1 MKISEVKKV
10 LAQVTTE
17 TDPQLAA
24 YEADPRKGV
33 QRLVQQTKRRLTKQR
48 EAKAA
53 FEQRLHFEKE
63 LWQQGIQYVA
73 GVDEVGRG
81 PLAGPVVIGAVI
93 LPHDFAL
100 VNVNDS
106 KQLTDHE
113 RRVMAPLIKQ
123 TAVAYQLVSISPQT
137 IDQINIYE
145 ASRLGMKRVIEQ
157 LQPTPE
163 HLLVDAMVI
172 DTDLAQT
179 KLIKGDAKSASIA
192 AASILAKVARDDI
205 MIKYADQYPG
215 YGFDHNDGYGT
226 KEHLQALRQFGATP
240 IHRKSFA
247 PVRDLFR

>member
-33 QRLVQQTKRRLTKQR
+33 QCLVQQTKRRLTKQR
-48 EAKAA
+48 EAEAA

-113 RRVMAPLIKQ
+113 RRGLAPLIKQ

-145 ASRLGMKRVIEQ
+145 ASRLGMKRAIEQ

-172 DTDLAQT
+172 DTDLSQT

-192 AASILAKVARDDI
+192 AASILAKVARDDL
-205 MIKYADQYPG
+205 MIKYADQYPE

-226 KEHLQALRQFGATP
+226 KEHLQALRKFGATP

-247 PVRDLFR
+247 PVRDLGR